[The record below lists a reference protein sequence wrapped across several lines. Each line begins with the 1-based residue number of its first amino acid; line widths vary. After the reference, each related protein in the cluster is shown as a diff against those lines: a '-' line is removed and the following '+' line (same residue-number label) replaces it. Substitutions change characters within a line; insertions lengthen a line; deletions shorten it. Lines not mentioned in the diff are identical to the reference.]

1 MSNLLVRRTVAAL
14 VLVVLLAVPLS
25 AFAQTGVTFTLA
37 RASAFARTS
46 TDLGSQRAA
55 SLFRD
60 QIYPVL
66 GRSADSLWVRLDIAG
81 LRTEAWVLVSFGTI
95 TGRLATVPVMVPATG
110 SPAALGT
117 PAPLGTTAPSAVP
130 GVTAAGGLTATVA
143 APAVT
148 PLPADAYFPAGPPV
162 LPTISQTAR
171 DIYQRGL
178 ALGNNPNAF
187 SKIGDCQA
195 VTPYFLAA
203 FDYGN
208 YALGP
213 YAGLQATIDQFS
225 GSWARESIATNRG
238 FNVATVFVPLWADPQ
253 RCLRNESPLACEL
266 RLNRPSF
273 AIISMETWWGGDASG
288 YESYLRRIIEYTI
301 ARGTV
306 PILGTKADN
315 IEGNGSINATI
326 VKLAGEYDIPLWNFW
341 AAVQPL
347 PNHGLHPD
355 GFHLT
360 WERNYYDQPGVL
372 SQAWP
377 IRNLTAAQAIETVWR
392 GVTAP

>member
-1 MSNLLVRRTVAAL
+1 MSNLFVRRALAAL
-14 VLVVLLAVPLS
+14 VLFGMLAVPLS
-25 AFAQTGVTFTLA
+25 AAAATGVSFTLQ
-37 RASAFARTS
+37 RTSAFARVS
-46 TDLGSQRAA
+46 TDMGSVRAA
-55 SLFRD
+55 SLFEG
-60 QIYPVL
+60 QTYAVT
-66 GRSADSLWVRLDIAG
+66 GRTADNLWVRLDIAG
-81 LRTEAWVLVSFGTI
+81 LRTEAWMQAAFGQI
-95 TGRLATVPVMVPATG
+95 SGNLSSVPVTVPSVVN
-110 SPAALGT
+110 PAALGGT
-117 PAPLGTTAPSAVP
+117 PAPTAAPGTTPITPTTAV
-130 GVTAAGGLTATVA
+130 A
-143 APAVT
+143 T
-148 PLPADAYFPAGPPV
+148 PLPAGAYFPTGLPV
-162 LPTISQTAR
+162 IPTISQTAR

-187 SKIGDCQA
+187 SKIGDCQS

-213 YAGLQATIDQFS
+213 YAALQATIDHFS

-238 FNVATVFVPLWADPQ
+238 FNVATVFVPLWADPE

-266 RLNRPSF
+266 RLNHPSF
-273 AIISMETWWGGDASG
+273 VIITMETWWGGDPAG
-288 YESYLRRIIEYTI
+288 YESYMRRILDYAI

-315 IEGNGSINATI
+315 IEGNGSINAVI
-326 VKLAGEYDIPLWNFW
+326 VKLAAEYDLPLWNFW

-347 PNHGLHPD
+347 PNHGLLND

-360 WERNYYDQPGVL
+360 WERNYYDQPATL
-372 SQAWP
+372 QLAWP
-377 IRNLTAAQAIETVWR
+377 IRNLTAAQAIEAVWR

>member
-1 MSNLLVRRTVAAL
+1 MSHLSVRRALAAV
-14 VLVVLLAVPLS
+14 VLFVLLAVPLS
-25 AFAQTGVTFTLA
+25 AFASTGVTFSLT
-37 RASAFARTS
+37 RKSAFAHVS
-46 TDLGSQRAA
+46 TDMLSQRAA
-55 SLFRD
+55 SLF
-60 QIYPVL
+60 QGQTYAVT
-66 GRSADSLWVRLDIAG
+66 GRTADNLWLRLDIAG
-81 LRTEAWVLVSFGTI
+81 LRTEAWVPASFGTVA
-95 TGRLATVPVMVPATG
+95 GDLQQVPVTVPAVLN
-110 SPAALGT
+110 PAALGGT
-117 PAPLGTTAPSAVP
+117 PAPTLVP
-130 GVTAAGGLTATVA
+130 GA
-143 APAVT
+143 APVTTTVSSAAT
-148 PLPADAYFPAGPPV
+148 PLPAGAYFPTGLPV
-162 LPTISQTAR
+162 IPTISQTAR

-187 SKIGDCQA
+187 SKIGDCQS
-195 VTPYFLAA
+195 VVPYFLAA

-213 YAGLQATIDQFS
+213 YADLQATLDQFS

-238 FNVATVFVPLWADPQ
+238 FNVATVFVPLWADPE

-273 AIISMETWWGGDASG
+273 ALITMETWWGGDATS

-315 IEGNGSINATI
+315 IEGNGAINGVI
-326 VKLAGEYDIPLWNFW
+326 VKLAQEYDVPLWNFW

-360 WERNYYDQPGVL
+360 WERNYYDNAANLQL
-372 SQAWP
+372 AWP
-377 IRNLTAAQAIETVWR
+377 IRNLTAAQAIEAVWR
-392 GVTAP
+392 GVTSP